1 MKHKILL
8 VVLFFQLVTYAQRNV
23 SDSTIGT
30 TYFAVRYGA
39 CWTEGDLSERF
50 GYMNNIGILAG
61 YKTNRN
67 WFFGLDGGYL
77 FGNQIRL
84 DDPFVNLRDSKGN
97 ITDQNG
103 DIAQVLTFSRGWQ
116 FDATVGKIIPI
127 LSPNKNSG
135 IFVQFGAGYLQH
147 KMRIETNDQVVPV
160 LELDYKKGYDRF
172 TSGINLKQFLGYSF
186 MANQGFYN
194 FYAGF
199 YISEGLTK
207 NRRTIFFDQ
216 PDTPV
221 PTDTRMDIMYGFQ
234 AGWIIPI
241 YKRKPKDFY
250 YN

>member
-1 MKHKILL
+1 MKIISLIAI
-8 VVLFFQLVTYAQRNV
+8 VFFPLISLAQRNV
-23 SDSTIGT
+23 SDSIISSP
-30 TYFAVRYGA
+30 YFAIRYGTA
-39 CWTEGDLSERF
+39 WTSADLSDRY
-50 GYMNNIGILAG
+50 GYMNNLGILAG

-77 FGNQIRL
+77 FGNRIYM
-84 DDPFVNLRDSKGN
+84 DDPFINLRDSKGN

-103 DIAQVLTFSRGWQ
+103 DIATVLTFSRGWQ
-116 FDATVGKIIPI
+116 FDLNVGKIIPI
-127 LSPNKNSG
+127 LSPNVNSG

-147 KMRIETNDQVVPV
+147 KMRIETNDHVVPV

-172 TSGINLKQFLGYSF
+172 TSGVNLRQFLGYSF

-199 YISEGLTK
+199 YISEGFTK
-207 NRRTIFFDQ
+207 NRRTVFFDQ
-216 PDTPV
+216 PDIPV
-221 PTDTRMDIMYGFQ
+221 SNNTRMDIMYGFQ

-241 YKRKPKDFY
+241 YQRKPKDFY